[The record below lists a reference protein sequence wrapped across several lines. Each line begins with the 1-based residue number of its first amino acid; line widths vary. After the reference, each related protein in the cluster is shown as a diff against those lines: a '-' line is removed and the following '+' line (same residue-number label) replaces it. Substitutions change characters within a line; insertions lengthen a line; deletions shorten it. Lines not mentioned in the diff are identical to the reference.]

1 MNLQEVLSQV
11 PARPSRKRRG
21 RGNGSGLGG
30 SGGRG
35 QHGAKSRSGWRR
47 RYGYEGG
54 QMPLNRR
61 IPKRGFNNFNFEQRF
76 DVVNL
81 GQLNESF
88 QDGEAVDREA
98 VKNKLGLKF
107 RHEGLKILGDGELT
121 RKLNVVAHKI
131 SKAARQ
137 KIEACGGSWKVLI
150 ADVVKKKPFK
160 PYPKAPPE
168 KSSEKGAEKR
178 AGKGGEAEG
187 VEKKGADPA
196 AKAGP
201 ASKTDPASK
210 TAGAAQDE
218 GKKPAKEAPKKNPE
232 KPESKDQTSGKK

>member
-1 MNLQEVLSQV
+1 MNLQDVLSSV

-30 SGGRG
+30 SAGRG
-35 QHGAKSRSGWRR
+35 QHGAKSRSGWRT

-54 QMPLNRR
+54 QMPFNRR
-61 IPKRGFNNFNFEQRF
+61 VPKRGFNNFNFEQRF

-98 VKNKLGLKF
+98 VKKKLGLKY

-131 SKAARQ
+131 SQSARK

-160 PYPKAPPE
+160 PYPKAAAGAGAV
-168 KSSEKGAEKR
+168 KGAEKGS
-178 AGKGGEAEG
+178 GKGGEAEG
-187 VEKKGADPA
+187 AEKKG
-196 AKAGP
+196 AGP
-201 ASKTDPASK
+201 ASKADR
-210 TAGAAQDE
+210 TAKDE
-218 GKKPAKEAPKKNPE
+218 AKKAAKEAPLKKPE
-232 KPESKDQTSGKK
+232 KPESKDHASGKK